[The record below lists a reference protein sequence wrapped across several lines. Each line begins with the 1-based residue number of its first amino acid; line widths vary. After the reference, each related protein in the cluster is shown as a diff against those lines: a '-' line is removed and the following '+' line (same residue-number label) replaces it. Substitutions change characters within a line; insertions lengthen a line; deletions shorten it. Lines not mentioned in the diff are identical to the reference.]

1 MNPTRQGL
9 QLEPTVALPADEAL
23 ELAAA
28 LSTLEDWLLHT
39 GDGVLD
45 ELAFFAYRHT
55 YHPRLAVADL
65 VDHLGRTS
73 SALNRAAT
81 TATNPNTTGERTR

>member
-1 MNPTRQGL
+1 MVQAG
-9 QLEPTVALPADEAL
+9 ELP
-23 ELAAA
+23 AAA

-81 TATNPNTTGERTR
+81 TATNPNTRQGSSRSPRRPPATPT